1 MGVDMSESNVPLKTP
16 SELLAEKIV
25 GVLAENNLI
34 LGGDIQ
40 KIVPN
45 LANGKLKAEDW
56 RMAIEK
62 AIDKEASD
70 E

>member
-1 MGVDMSESNVPLKTP
+1 MSESDAHAKTP
-16 SELLAEKIV
+16 SETLAEKIV
-25 GVLAENNLI
+25 EILSDKKLVLV
-34 LGGDIQ
+34 GDVQ
-40 KIVPN
+40 KIALN

-62 AIDKEASD
+62 AIDKEATD

>member
-1 MGVDMSESNVPLKTP
+1 MSESNVPLKTP

-25 GVLAENNLI
+25 GVLAENSLI

-40 KIVPN
+40 KIVRN

-62 AIDKEASD
+62 VIDKEAYV

>member
-1 MGVDMSESNVPLKTP
+1 MSESSEPVKTP

-25 GVLAENNLI
+25 GVLAEKKLV
-34 LGGDIQ
+34 LGGDAQ
-40 KIVPN
+40 KVALN

-56 RMAIEK
+56 RVAIEK
-62 AIDKEASD
+62 AIDKETSD

>member
-1 MGVDMSESNVPLKTP
+1 MGVDMSESNVPVKTP
-16 SELLAEKIV
+16 SELLADKIV
-25 GVLAENNLI
+25 GVLSEKKLV
-34 LGGDIQ
+34 LDGDV
-40 KIVPN
+40 KNVAMN

-62 AIDKEASD
+62 AIDKETSD

>member
-1 MGVDMSESNVPLKTP
+1 MSESNVPLKTP

-25 GVLAENNLI
+25 GVLAENSLI

-40 KIVPN
+40 KIVRN
-45 LANGKLKAEDW
+45 LANGKMKAEDW
-56 RMAIEK
+56 RMAIK
-62 AIDKEASD
+62 KVSDKEAYV